1 MTLLSWDIPLI
12 SFNGSLWDVLL
23 RCSKWLL
30 GRGLIASQWSWDAD
44 WSSESNEP
52 APLSLWHC
60 DPELCSIEKRFS
72 SQWGNFGTLLPPRGA
87 SFTPLCGM
95 FLQSP
100 SASSNVANFTFL
112 RNPLSELWVCEFWLL
127 RWSTMVARAWPV
139 CVEVIQ
145 DWLLAAPSQTSPP
158 SCFYD
163 TSILRYPLISFN
175 GSLWDVLLR
184 CSKWLLW
191 AWLDSFT
198 MIWDADWSSESNE
211 PAPLSLW
218 HCDPELCSIEKRFN
232 WKGRPISWA
241 VLHHWKSMGQILV
254 PSCPPGV
261 QLLPHFE
268 VWSYRA
274 CQPLQMWQ
282 ISHFCEIH
290 SLSYEASIFF
300 AMLSQWGKFGT
311 LLPPRGATFTPFWGM
326 VLQSLP
332 ASWNVAN
339 FTFLWNPLSELRG
352 VKVFLNVK
360 SMRLILAPILPLGQ
374 TSYPRSLI
382 KVIAHDSPIRPHVL
396 TPHSWLCDKNCGRS
410 SAPK

>member
-30 GRGLIASQWSWDAD
+30 GAWLDSFTMILRCWLVVWVKWARPLVSMTLWSRVMFNWKAV
-44 WSSESNEP
+44 
-52 APLSLWHC
+52 
-60 DPELCSIEKRFS
+60 S

-145 DWLLAAPSQTSPP
+145 DWLLAAPTRRQ
-158 SCFYD
+158 
-163 TSILRYPLISFN
+163 
-175 GSLWDVLLR
+175 
-184 CSKWLLW
+184 
-191 AWLDSFT
+191 
-198 MIWDADWSSESNE
+198 
-211 PAPLSLW
+211 
-218 HCDPELCSIEKRFN
+218 
-232 WKGRPISWA
+232 
-241 VLHHWKSMGQILV
+241 
-254 PSCPPGV
+254 
-261 QLLPHFE
+261 
-268 VWSYRA
+268 
-274 CQPLQMWQ
+274 
-282 ISHFCEIH
+282 
-290 SLSYEASIFF
+290 IFF

-360 SMRLILAPILPLGQ
+360 SMRLILPLFCPWGKH
-374 TSYPRSLI
+374 R
-382 KVIAHDSPIRPHVL
+382 
-396 TPHSWLCDKNCGRS
+396 TPDRL
-410 SAPK
+410 